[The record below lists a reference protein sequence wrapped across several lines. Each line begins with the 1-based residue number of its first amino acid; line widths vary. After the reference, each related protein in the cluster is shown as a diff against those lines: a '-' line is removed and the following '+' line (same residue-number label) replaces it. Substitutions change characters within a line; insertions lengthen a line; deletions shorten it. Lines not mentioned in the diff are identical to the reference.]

1 MWGTFVPDLGKLG
14 EQLTAVAGEALQK
27 ATADMEKSIDNTL
40 GIRGGSKAAAGTVAV
55 EAQVSS
61 ASGRSDGSAP
71 LDPTTPNAAPG
82 SKPGQKKVVKKIVR
96 RVVKNSGTDLAAAGA
111 AAVAGTSASAG
122 ANPPASEDGNAAL
135 GIRPAGGTV
144 SSEDIHSQPTP
155 GSSEQHTTAVEN
167 TRLTAA
173 SRLNGAFLPDPESD
187 MPLPLGNASSP
198 DVNVQPVFVSVATGL
213 GNQSGESNHGAAPN
227 GIFQVG
233 NGSLEDAEMVGPV
246 PQEHRRSS
254 SGAAPGNHVVQT
266 RELLGGEFLGGDAAL
281 CQHQRYEE
289 QAAAAAVA
297 ATAEGAAEHTT
308 TPAAGRDDW
317 DAWQDEDSDMSV
329 TRETGAA
336 GFAGASGSSPALGPA
351 YARIPEGALTTTVSE
366 GDAAALG
373 AVAAAGPKPEKT
385 LVGVSR
391 VSEPTAS
398 RESARCAEAGRGAPV
413 EYGASDHESA
423 SAAVAGSKEAP
434 DISPPPPPAA
444 AVNGEVVVAGSG
456 ADNRAKEKADNAGAA
471 VDAAADLP
479 SSSAAAA
486 ASREVEDLRRALA
499 QLQGELRE
507 RELQLQFQA
516 VRVSDLQQVVAGLQ
530 TRNEELALRTAGLS
544 EADFEAV
551 RSEFEQRLAAAERK
565 VYALTKERDA
575 LRKGAEK
582 LADYGALVKE
592 KDDIIKQVMD
602 EGEKLSK
609 KQVELESIIKRLRGQ
624 LTAVEAER
632 DKLATRLAAE
642 ESGAAELRRVKAKLE
657 KELVAAGEQA
667 KADLESQREHFEL
680 LLQKAKS
687 DQVDAEERARDAA
700 AQGLGRRLRESEA
713 RCEALAESCAELRDA
728 LDRQRQAA
736 DLREEMLK
744 ADINDLERR
753 CQAAELR
760 HQDLAAKMPE
770 ATRPLLRQI
779 EAMQSAME
787 AQAEA
792 WTGAESSLH
801 SRITDAEGRA
811 AAAGERERLA
821 MDKMQL
827 LSARVSGLEASLSA
841 SRSEVRLMNEQLEE
855 ASQALAGAREAA
867 AAAANQAEVLS
878 ERCRLQEQQLGQ
890 METDI
895 RELREAERTA
905 RAAVEHDTA
914 ALRREYERR
923 LVEADMELGALR
935 AQVQAE
941 AMKRPEPPAMAA
953 PGYRWVLVKD
963 GEQQPQHQQQRNPN
977 SSGAETSYRTSNAPS
992 PAAITSA
999 NIGSELLA
1007 SLRSGGGGGA
1017 STTSVAEP
1025 GGGGSGSG
1033 HHGGGGGGGVGT
1045 DSVQMVM
1052 ASELE
1057 SLRAALRAKTGELV
1071 AAQQQVVELE
1081 ATRDR
1086 LAEELVAGSAHTV
1099 AAEDAM
1105 QQRDRLE
1112 AEVADLRTKLSS
1124 ALELVGERDEQVEEL
1139 LADLQDVKSMYKDQI
1154 EFMCQQLLELQGL
1167 QLGGAHGP
1175 GPGHSLGAPGGRA
1188 LHGAQGG

>member
-1 MWGTFVPDLGKLG
+1 MWGNFVPDLGKLG

-27 ATADMEKSIDNTL
+27 ATADVEKSIDNTL
-40 GIRGGSKAAAGTVAV
+40 GIRGGLGNKAAAGTVAV
-55 EAQVSS
+55 EAQVTS

-96 RVVKNSGTDLAAAGA
+96 RVVKSSGTDLAAAGA
-111 AAVAGTSASAG
+111 GAAAAGTSINEEATHTHA
-122 ANPPASEDGNAAL
+122 EDGNTAF
-135 GIRPAGGTV
+135 GTRPAGVTESSADSQSQPNPV
-144 SSEDIHSQPTP
+144 SSEQAIEKTR
-155 GSSEQHTTAVEN
+155 HTTPS
-167 TRLTAA
+167 L
-173 SRLNGAFLPDPESD
+173 LNGDVLPEPEPDSS
-187 MPLPLGNASSP
+187 PPLGNVAST
-198 DVNVQPVFVSVATGL
+198 DANAQPVMVPVATGQ
-213 GNQSGESNHGAAPN
+213 GNRSGESDHGTAPN

-233 NGSLEDAEMVGPV
+233 ERSSKAAEAADLPSQK
-246 PQEHRRSS
+246 PQRRSS
-254 SGAAPGNHVVQT
+254 SGGDADNHAV
-266 RELLGGEFLGGDAAL
+266 RSRGLSGGELGSGNAAS
-281 CQHQRYEE
+281 CQHQRQEG
-289 QAAAAAVA
+289 QTPAAAAAA
-297 ATAEGAAEHTT
+297 AAAEGAAELAAA
-308 TPAAGRDDW
+308 PSAGRNDW
-317 DAWQDEDSDMSV
+317 DTWPDEDRSG
-329 TRETGAA
+329 TRETDVT
-336 GFAGASGSSPALGPA
+336 GPA
-351 YARIPEGALTTTVSE
+351 NAKVPEGALAATVPE
-366 GDAAALG
+366 RDAAALG
-373 AVAAAGPKPEKT
+373 AATAGPKSEKP
-385 LVGVSR
+385 LLGGS
-391 VSEPTAS
+391 TAS
-398 RESARCAEAGRGAPV
+398 EQMASWGREDLIECGDPDQEVVSV
-413 EYGASDHESA
+413 
-423 SAAVAGSKEAP
+423 AVAGSPDAASCGTVTAPAKHAGSAGNQGKVKAAAAP
-434 DISPPPPPAA
+434 DGKGKAA
-444 AVNGEVVVAGSG
+444 SL
-456 ADNRAKEKADNAGAA
+456 GAA
-471 VDAAADLP
+471 DDAATDMSSP
-479 SSSAAAA
+479 SSLAAAA
-486 ASREVEDLRRALA
+486 AAAAACREVEDLRLAVA

-507 RELQLQFQA
+507 RDLQLQVQA

-530 TRNEELALRTAGLS
+530 TRNEELALRSAGLS

-551 RSEFEQRLAAAERK
+551 RTEFEQRLAAAERK

-609 KQVELESIIKRLRGQ
+609 KQVELESIIKRLRSQ

-642 ESGAAELRRVKAKLE
+642 ESGAAELRRVKVKLE

-667 KADLESQREHFEL
+667 KADLDSQREHFEL

-700 AQGLGRRLRESEA
+700 AQGLGRRLRESET

-744 ADINDLERR
+744 ADISDLERR

-792 WTGAESSLH
+792 WAGAEAALH

-827 LSARVSGLEASLSA
+827 LSSKVSGLEASLSA
-841 SRSEVRLMNEQLEE
+841 SRSEVRLMNEKLEA

-867 AAAANQAEVLS
+867 EAAVHQAEVLS
-878 ERCRLQEQQLGQ
+878 ERCRLQEQQLEQ
-890 METDI
+890 MEVDI
-895 RELREAERTA
+895 RELRDAERTA

-923 LVEADMELGALR
+923 LVEADSELGALR
-935 AQVQAE
+935 AQVKAE

-953 PGYRWVLVKD
+953 PGYRWVLVKE

-977 SSGAETSYRTSNAPS
+977 SSGAETSYRTTNAPTTGGV
-992 PAAITSA
+992 TSA
-999 NIGSELLA
+999 NIGSDLLA
-1007 SLRSGGGGGA
+1007 SLRSGGGGVA
-1017 STTSVAEP
+1017 STASSS
-1025 GGGGSGSG
+1025 GGGSGSG
-1033 HHGGGGGGGVGT
+1033 HHSVGGGT
-1045 DSVQMVM
+1045 DSVHAVM

-1071 AAQQQVVELE
+1071 AAQQQVSELE

-1086 LAEELVAGSAHTV
+1086 LAEELVAGSARTV
-1099 AAEDAM
+1099 AAEEAV

-1112 AEVADLRTKLSS
+1112 AEVANLRTRLSN

-1167 QLGGAHGP
+1167 QSAGAHGH
-1175 GPGHSLGAPGGRA
+1175 GHGHSP
-1188 LHGAQGG
+1188 

>member
-1 MWGTFVPDLGKLG
+1 MWGNFVPDLGKLG

-111 AAVAGTSASAG
+111 GAGAGTSASGG
-122 ANPPASEDGNAAL
+122 ATPPATEDGNAAL
-135 GIRPAGGTV
+135 GIHPACGIG
-144 SSEDIHSQPTP
+144 SSEDSQSQPNP
-155 GSSEQHTTAVEN
+155 GSYEQHTTAVEN
-167 TRLTAA
+167 TRLTAPPL
-173 SRLNGAFLPDPESD
+173 LNGALLPDPESD
-187 MPLPLGNASSP
+187 MSLLGNASST
-198 DVNVQPVFVSVATGL
+198 DGNAQPVVVSVATGL
-213 GNQSGESNHGAAPN
+213 GNRSRESDHGAAPN
-227 GIFQVG
+227 GILQVG
-233 NGSLEDAEMVGPV
+233 NGSLNAAETVGPSRIGV
-246 PQEHRRSS
+246 
-254 SGAAPGNHVVQT
+254 AAGNHAIQPG
-266 RELLGGEFLGGDAAL
+266 ELPGGEFGGGDAAL
-281 CQHQRYEE
+281 CQHQRDEE
-289 QAAAAAVA
+289 QAPAAASA
-297 ATAEGAAEHTT
+297 AAEGSAEHTT
-308 TPAAGRDDW
+308 APAAGGDDW
-317 DAWQDEDSDMSV
+317 DGWQDEGSDMSV

-336 GFAGASGSSPALGPA
+336 GSPGACGSSPALGSA
-351 YARIPEGALTTTVSE
+351 NARIPEGALATTVSE
-366 GDAAALG
+366 GNAVALG
-373 AVAAAGPKPEKT
+373 EMAAAGPKPEKT
-385 LVGVSR
+385 LMGGS
-391 VSEPTAS
+391 TALEQTGS
-398 RESARCAEAGRGAPV
+398 RESVRSAEVGREGPLECGA
-413 EYGASDHESA
+413 ADQEST
-423 SAAVAGSKEAP
+423 SVAVAGSAEAP
-434 DISPPPPPAA
+434 DISPPPPPATT
-444 AVNGEVVVAGSG
+444 VNGDVVAAGSG
-456 ADNRAKEKADNAGAA
+456 ADNRAKGKAANAGAA
-471 VDAAADLP
+471 VDAPADLP
-479 SSSAAAA
+479 SSSAVAA
-486 ASREVEDLRRALA
+486 ASREVEDLRRTLA

-507 RELQLQFQA
+507 RDLQLQLQA

-530 TRNEELALRTAGLS
+530 TRNEELALRSAGLS

-551 RSEFEQRLAAAERK
+551 RTEFEQRLAAAERK

-657 KELVAAGEQA
+657 KDLVSAGEQA

-792 WTGAESSLH
+792 WAGAESSLH
-801 SRITDAEGRA
+801 SRVTDAEGRA

-827 LSARVSGLEASLSA
+827 LSAKVSGLEASLSA
-841 SRSEVRLMNEQLEE
+841 SRSEVRLLNEQLEE
-855 ASQALAGAREAA
+855 ASKALAGAREAA
-867 AAAANQAEVLS
+867 AAAANQAEMLS
-878 ERCRLQEQQLGQ
+878 ERCRLQEQQLEQ

-905 RAAVEHDTA
+905 RTAVEHDTA
-914 ALRREYERR
+914 ALRREFERR
-923 LVEADMELGALR
+923 LVEADLELGALR

-963 GEQQPQHQQQRNPN
+963 GEQQSQHQQRNPN
-977 SSGAETSYRTSNAPS
+977 SSGAETSYRASNAPT

-1017 STTSVAEP
+1017 FTASASEP

-1033 HHGGGGGGGVGT
+1033 HHGGGGGVGT
-1045 DSVQMVM
+1045 DGVQTVM

-1071 AAQQQVVELE
+1071 AAQQQVAELE

-1086 LAEELVAGSAHTV
+1086 CVPVCLPVCFCL
-1099 AAEDAM
+1099 
-1105 QQRDRLE
+1105 
-1112 AEVADLRTKLSS
+1112 
-1124 ALELVGERDEQVEEL
+1124 
-1139 LADLQDVKSMYKDQI
+1139 
-1154 EFMCQQLLELQGL
+1154 
-1167 QLGGAHGP
+1167 
-1175 GPGHSLGAPGGRA
+1175 
-1188 LHGAQGG
+1188 